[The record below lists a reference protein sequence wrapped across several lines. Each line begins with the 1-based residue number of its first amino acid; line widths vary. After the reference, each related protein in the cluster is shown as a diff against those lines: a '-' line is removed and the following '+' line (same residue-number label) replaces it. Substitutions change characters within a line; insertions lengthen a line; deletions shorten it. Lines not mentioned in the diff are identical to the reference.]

1 LLSLARHN
9 VNPSVIGLTPDMAG
23 SARGN
28 RGARPVKL
36 RVFQLSNGKC
46 RNLPELGKLE
56 RKIFL
61 FPSR

>member
-1 LLSLARHN
+1 
-9 VNPSVIGLTPDMAG
+9 M
-23 SARGN
+23 
-28 RGARPVKL
+28 KL
-36 RVFQLSNGKC
+36 RVFQLSNGKY